1 MSLPLSD
8 ILSFNTETFLTWS
21 DRHDM
26 MASFGV
32 TPEKAARTS
41 SGAPGAGGG
50 ARGDRAVGA
59 GLAVHAVT
67 DVLGRRPRDRTDG
80 CGGGKQPSRGEK
92 RLGRAVHERHVPLLR
107 TSDSCS
113 FMKSIDQHSLL
124 LSGTASGSGL
134 SRFSSFFGLIHMFRD
149 NLQ

>member
-8 ILSFNTETFLTWS
+8 TLSFNTETFLTWS

-32 TPEKAARTS
+32 TPEKAARTLFR
-41 SGAPGAGGG
+41 AHRAGGG

-59 GLAVHAVT
+59 GLAVHAAT
-67 DVLGRRPRDRTDG
+67 EVLGWRPRDRTDG
-80 CGGGKQPSRGEK
+80 CGGEKQPSRGEK

-107 TSDSCS
+107 ASDSCS

-134 SRFSSFFGLIHMFRD
+134 SRFSRFFGLIHMFRD
-149 NLQ
+149 NPQ

>member
-41 SGAPGAGGG
+41 FRAHRAGGG